1 MHSNHHLGWLVHSS
15 PDNQRVNRWVCG
27 ELYIRDSF
35 FSRGELVWS
44 SSRLSMLNGPCFWG
58 KSRSWVT
65 KKEEGEVDRSE
76 WLGFFFPA
84 EHCYLGECSCI
95 LCSGP
100 GARMSAGG
108 SGFHLVELYP
118 SSWTSSLPGG
128 PLQTALLSKTS
139 LLFLVRVLFAPLFC
153 LNKNPSEFEE
163 FEPICDCRS
172 CHLSLCHHSSNLWQK
187 LSYSWRNACH
197 LNLLYK

>member
-1 MHSNHHLGWLVHSS
+1 MSLWGTLYTWQFLFTGRASLVLFQAEHVEWPLLLREVQVLSDQKRRRGS
-15 PDNQRVNRWVCG
+15 GQVWVA
-27 ELYIRDSF
+27 
-35 FSRGELVWS
+35 W
-44 SSRLSMLNGPCFWG
+44 
-58 KSRSWVT
+58 
-65 KKEEGEVDRSE
+65 
-76 WLGFFFPA
+76 FFFPA

-153 LNKNPSEFEE
+153 LNKNPSDFEE
-163 FEPICDCRS
+163 FVTVGPVTWVCATTEVICDKNCPT
-172 CHLSLCHHSSNLWQK
+172 H
-187 LSYSWRNACH
+187 SWRNACH

>member
-1 MHSNHHLGWLVHSS
+1 MSLWGTLYTWQFLFTGRASLVLFQAEHVEWPLLLREVQVLSDQKRRRGS
-15 PDNQRVNRWVCG
+15 GQVWVA
-27 ELYIRDSF
+27 
-35 FSRGELVWS
+35 W
-44 SSRLSMLNGPCFWG
+44 
-58 KSRSWVT
+58 
-65 KKEEGEVDRSE
+65 
-76 WLGFFFPA
+76 FFFPA

-153 LNKNPSEFEE
+153 LNKNPSDFEE

-172 CHLSLCHHSSNLWQK
+172 CHLSLCHHWSNLWQK
-187 LSYSWRNACH
+187 LSYSLMKKCLSFESVIQIAWEKLSC
-197 LNLLYK
+197 